1 MRRGILTLSAILI
14 IVVGGILLVKSAIP
28 NYLWVNVY
36 RCNQTSVMIILRND
50 FPAPI
55 EIKSLTLLLYD
66 KNGDLVGIKR
76 LNINERLLTGFTMQR
91 TISLEGLPA
100 SKVVNII
107 VQVDYEFLVVR
118 GSVSV
123 MHTPL
128 CPK

>member
-1 MRRGILTLSAILI
+1 MRRGILTLTAMLI
-14 IVVGGILLVKSAIP
+14 IIVGGILLVKSAIP

-36 RCNQTSVMIILRND
+36 KCNQTSVTVILRND

-100 SKVVNII
+100 SKVVNIV